1 MGCLHVVGSATD
13 AGHTCRA
20 RGVVTG
26 RPSASRMLKA
36 QQVQDTTGP
45 KLGRMPHATEIRDAQ
60 EEEDDR
66 LIQLALDPDP
76 DNAINIDFNRE
87 LEPGE
92 KADDAIDFGDLSDD
106 DLADEEDESAAP
118 SAPSRTVE
126 DDGSFG
132 DLGVLT
138 QEEGLP
144 ELTSGSGNDGD
155 GFDDLFGDDM
165 PSSPVDI
172 KEGTKVVKPVI
183 RPNGL
188 TTSFELEEDEEL
200 ASSSGVL
207 SGLAPSQSQK
217 LPASSDASMFRSVN
231 FSSKDAALSKEQ
243 QIQQALFAMSGSGA
257 ATDYLPAPPENQEE
271 LLASLWPKFERD
283 TTPRFMDLLPPKK
296 ARYVGK
302 TLIKKPKPVLP
313 TKLNLEL
320 AADQEKSFRISSG
333 LSRKTQEEAERQG
346 LILIS
351 ELVSAEKSSDD
362 DLEVESDFEHE
373 PVGGVTW
380 QDLQIICED
389 WDIHSSAVP
398 SSPEQSSAR
407 DPLMEQDELFQDM
420 EDDWSEPFGRTSAKR
435 RMLAR
440 TGLDVLAT
448 PHFAFPS
455 LHDPEQ
461 TTSKIAKVVTLD
473 LNDPQLL
480 IDDVKPE
487 FGVRSRQS
495 SRIDPRKAGRGAFQK
510 GLSRRYNVSNDEAY
524 DLLKE
529 NHQSKVRS
537 TLGSLTVEHSMPAVR
552 LQWPYVSSLSCA
564 VTGMLCLVMLC

>member
-1 MGCLHVVGSATD
+1 
-13 AGHTCRA
+13 
-20 RGVVTG
+20 
-26 RPSASRMLKA
+26 MLKA

-106 DLADEEDESAAP
+106 DLADEEDESAVP

-333 LSRKTQEEAERQG
+333 FSRKTQEEAERQG

>member
-1 MGCLHVVGSATD
+1 MHVVVSVID
-13 AGHTCRA
+13 AGHPHRT

-26 RPSASRMLKA
+26 LPSAPMLKA
-36 QQVQDTTGP
+36 QQAQDTTGLM
-45 KLGRMPHATEIRDAQ
+45 LGSMPHATEVCDAQ

-106 DLADEEDESAAP
+106 DLAEDEDEPAAP
-118 SAPSRTVE
+118 NTPNRTAE

-132 DLGVLT
+132 DLGIST

-155 GFDDLFGDDM
+155 GFDDLFGDDT
-165 PSSPVDI
+165 PSSPVDVN
-172 KEGTKVVKPVI
+172 ESSKVVKPVI

-188 TTSFELEEDEEL
+188 ATSFELDEDDEL
-200 ASSSGVL
+200 ASSSGL
-207 SGLAPSQSQK
+207 LPDIAASQSQK
-217 LPASSDASMFRSVN
+217 LPASSDTSIFRSVN
-231 FSSKDAALSKEQ
+231 FSSKDPALSKEQ
-243 QIQQALFAMSGSGA
+243 QMQQALFAMSGSGA

-283 TTPRFMDLLPPKK
+283 TIPRFMDLLPPKK

-302 TLIKKPKPVLP
+302 TLLKKAKPVQP

-320 AADQEKSFRISSG
+320 AADQEKSFRIFSG
-333 LSRKTQEEAERQG
+333 PSRKTQEEAERQG
-346 LILIS
+346 LILIP

-373 PVGGVTW
+373 PIGGVTW

-389 WDIHSSAVP
+389 WDTHSSAVP
-398 SSPEQSSAR
+398 SSPDQPSAR
-407 DPLMEQDELFQDM
+407 DPLTEQDDFFQDV
-420 EDDWSEPFGRTSAKR
+420 EDDWSEPLGRSSAKR

-440 TGLDVLAT
+440 TAMDVLAA

-455 LHDPEQ
+455 LHDPQQ
-461 TTSKIAKVVTLD
+461 TTSKIAKMVILD

-487 FGVRSRQS
+487 SAIRSHQS
-495 SRIDPRKAGRGAFQK
+495 SRIDPRKAGRGAFSR
-510 GLSRRYNVSNDEAY
+510 GLSQRYNISNDEAY

-529 NHQSKVRS
+529 NHQSRVRS
-537 TLGSLTVEHSMPAVR
+537 TLGSLTVDHSMPAVR
-552 LQWPYVSSLSCA
+552 LQWPYVSWLLHA
-564 VTGMLCLVMLC
+564 VTGILCLVKLR

>member
-1 MGCLHVVGSATD
+1 
-13 AGHTCRA
+13 
-20 RGVVTG
+20 
-26 RPSASRMLKA
+26 MLKA
-36 QQVQDTTGP
+36 HKAQDTTGP
-45 KLGRMPHATEIRDAQ
+45 KLGSMPHATEIRDAQ

-76 DNAINIDFNRE
+76 ENAINIDFSRE

-106 DLADEEDESAAP
+106 DLADEEDEVSVPNALSRSA
-118 SAPSRTVE
+118 E

-132 DLGVLT
+132 DLGAST

-165 PSSPVDI
+165 PSSPVDL
-172 KEGTKVVKPVI
+172 KENSKVVKPAI
-183 RPNGL
+183 RSNLL
-188 TTSFELEEDEEL
+188 TTSYELEEDEEL
-200 ASSSGVL
+200 ASSSEVL
-207 SGLAPSQSQK
+207 PDMAASQSHT
-217 LPASSDASMFRSVN
+217 LSASSDPSMFRSMN
-231 FSSKDAALSKEQ
+231 FSSKDVALSKEQ

-257 ATDYLPAPPENQEE
+257 VADFLPAPPENQEE

-283 TTPRFMDLLPPKK
+283 TIPRFMDLLPSKK

-302 TLIKKPKPVLP
+302 TLLKKPKPVHP
-313 TKLNLEL
+313 TKVNLDL
-320 AADQEKSFRISSG
+320 AVDQEKSFRISSG
-333 LSRKTQEEAERQG
+333 PSRKTQQEAERQG
-346 LILIS
+346 LVLIP
-351 ELVSAEKSSDD
+351 ELVSAEKSSDE
-362 DLEVESDFEHE
+362 DLEIDSDFEHE

-389 WDIHSSAVP
+389 WDTLSSTVSSTTEQP
-398 SSPEQSSAR
+398 SAQ
-407 DPLMEQDELFQDM
+407 DPLMEQDGLFQD
-420 EDDWSEPFGRTSAKR
+420 DADVWPEPPGRSSAKR

-440 TGLDVLAT
+440 TGMGVLAT
-448 PHFAFPS
+448 PHFAVPS

-461 TTSKIAKVVTLD
+461 TTSKIAKAVILD

-480 IDDVKPE
+480 IDDVKPDS
-487 FGVRSRQS
+487 GARNHPS
-495 SRIDPRKAGRGAFQK
+495 SRIDPRKAGRGAFSK
-510 GLSRRYNVSNDEAY
+510 GLNQRYNVSNDEAY

-552 LQWPYVSSLSCA
+552 LQWPYVSLLLHA
-564 VTGMLCLVMLC
+564 VMG

>member
-1 MGCLHVVGSATD
+1 
-13 AGHTCRA
+13 
-20 RGVVTG
+20 
-26 RPSASRMLKA
+26 MLKA
-36 QQVQDTTGP
+36 HKAQDTTGP
-45 KLGRMPHATEIRDAQ
+45 KLGSMPHATEIRDAQ

-76 DNAINIDFNRE
+76 ENAINIDFSRE

-106 DLADEEDESAAP
+106 DLADEEDEPSVPNALSRSA
-118 SAPSRTVE
+118 E

-132 DLGVLT
+132 DLGAST
-138 QEEGLP
+138 QEECLP

-165 PSSPVDI
+165 PSSPVDL
-172 KEGTKVVKPVI
+172 KENSKVVKPAI
-183 RPNGL
+183 RSNLL
-188 TTSFELEEDEEL
+188 TTSYELEEDEEL
-200 ASSSGVL
+200 ASSSEVL
-207 SGLAPSQSQK
+207 PDMAASQSHT
-217 LPASSDASMFRSVN
+217 LSASSDPSMFRSMN
-231 FSSKDAALSKEQ
+231 FSSKDVALSKEQ

-257 ATDYLPAPPENQEE
+257 VTDFLPAPPENQEE

-283 TTPRFMDLLPPKK
+283 TIPRFMDLLPSKK

-302 TLIKKPKPVLP
+302 TLLKKPKPVHP
-313 TKLNLEL
+313 TKVNLDL
-320 AADQEKSFRISSG
+320 AVDQEKSFRISSG
-333 LSRKTQEEAERQG
+333 PSRKTQQEAERQG
-346 LILIS
+346 LVLIP
-351 ELVSAEKSSDD
+351 ELVSAEKSSDE
-362 DLEVESDFEHE
+362 DLEIDSDFEHE

-389 WDIHSSAVP
+389 WDTLSSTVSSTTEQP
-398 SSPEQSSAR
+398 SAQ
-407 DPLMEQDELFQDM
+407 DPLMEQDGLFQD
-420 EDDWSEPFGRTSAKR
+420 DADVWPEPPGRSSAKR

-440 TGLDVLAT
+440 TGMGVLAT
-448 PHFAFPS
+448 PHFAVPS

-461 TTSKIAKVVTLD
+461 TTSKIAKAVILD

-480 IDDVKPE
+480 IDDVKPDS
-487 FGVRSRQS
+487 GARNHPS
-495 SRIDPRKAGRGAFQK
+495 SRIDPRKAGRGAFSK
-510 GLSRRYNVSNDEAY
+510 GLNQRYNVSNDEAY

-552 LQWPYVSSLSCA
+552 LQWPYVSLLLHA
-564 VTGMLCLVMLC
+564 VMG